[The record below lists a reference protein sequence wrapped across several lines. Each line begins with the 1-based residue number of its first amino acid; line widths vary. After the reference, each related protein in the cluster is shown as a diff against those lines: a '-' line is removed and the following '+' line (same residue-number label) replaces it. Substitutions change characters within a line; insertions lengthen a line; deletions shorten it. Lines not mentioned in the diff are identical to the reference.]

1 MFRTE
6 QRKIVSS
13 SGHYQQ
19 GLSTLYTPGT
29 PQQANSNKTFEWT
42 FATNENQK
50 DVFSQLINEHLKC
63 STAMETP
70 ATPSMNKE
78 GNDEQKF
85 YSTPSSRMFI
95 YKTNSIYFFCLF
107 SCSTTR

>member
-29 PQQANSNKTFEWT
+29 PQQAHSNKTFEWT

-50 DVFSQLINEHLKC
+50 DVFAQLINEHLKC
-63 STAMETP
+63 STTMETP
-70 ATPSMNKE
+70 ATPSMTNKVPRNNK
-78 GNDEQKF
+78 NDDGEQNF
-85 YSTPSSRMFI
+85 YSTPTSRMFI
-95 YKTNSIYFFCLF
+95 KREIENK
-107 SCSTTR
+107 